1 MITIGLW
8 IDDIVERNVDCLL
21 LRSSMRHNDVDCI
34 RPGKWNVLAKMDTL
48 LMQMIEWEDPTFGG
62 NNEGCGRRRSNK
74 NPTT

>member
-1 MITIGLW
+1 
-8 IDDIVERNVDCLL
+8 
-21 LRSSMRHNDVDCI
+21 MRHNDVDCI